1 MHTENAILHTE
12 STTGEETTMGR
23 AQAPWS
29 GPVEKYIRKV
39 VVNGRRVYRLQMG
52 SAGKKGR
59 SSQIFGEH
67 ELDRAL
73 AVKRVWVTGGVP
85 AAGAR
90 RAAAAVEAAPATV
103 EDGLDHYALVL
114 REAGQDYYRVA
125 QLVPMLAR
133 ELPELL
139 AKPIDLVSVDDF
151 AAFRRV
157 REQPRLKRT
166 GQTAA
171 IKPNTIRRDMG
182 ILRAMVKKARP
193 GFEVPAECF
202 PAAEERVRFLNP
214 GEVVQVDTALEV
226 DEGPTLR
233 RLGQLMMENIS
244 RQHDWRLLRRPSVHL
259 TEGRVEFPESKGTVR
274 SLNALSARSRQ
285 LLKEQLAS
293 HDSEWVF
300 VNPGTG
306 LPYSRVHVSRVLRRA
321 LRAAGRHDFTAHDL
335 KHHAASAFVAHG
347 ATDRELQAAGGW
359 KTSGMLAKYA
369 HVRSERLRELNER
382 VSGGVTPSSPRPVAG
397 GARRGPGAS
406 SAARRR

>member
-1 MHTENAILHTE
+1 
-12 STTGEETTMGR
+12 MGR
-23 AQAPWS
+23 QRDEWH
-29 GPVEKYIRKV
+29 GQVEKYITKV
-39 VVNGRRVYRLQMG
+39 LVRGRRTYRLQMG
-52 SAGKKGR
+52 GVGKGNRR
-59 SSQIFGEH
+59 SRLFGEH
-67 ELDRAL
+67 ELVKAL
-73 AVKRVWVTGGVP
+73 ALKQEWLAGGLP
-85 AAGAR
+85 SASETTPP
-90 RAAAAVEAAPATV
+90 EAAPATV
-103 EDGLDHYALVL
+103 EDGLDDYAKLL
-114 REAGQDYYRVA
+114 RAAGQDHYRVA
-125 QLVPMLAR
+125 QLVPMLVR
-133 ELPELL
+133 EMPELL

-202 PAAEERVRFLNP
+202 PAPEERVRFLNP

-226 DEGPTLR
+226 DETPTLR
-233 RLGQLMMENIS
+233 RLGQLMMDNIT
-244 RQHDWRLLRRPSVHL
+244 RQHDWRLLRRESVHL
-259 TEGRVEFPESKGTVR
+259 TEGRVEFPESKRTVR
-274 SLNALSARSRQ
+274 SLNALSARSLK
-285 LLKEQLAS
+285 LLREQLAS
-293 HDSEWVF
+293 HDSVWVF

-321 LRAAGRHDFTAHDL
+321 LRAAGRQDFTAHDL
-335 KHHAASAFVAHG
+335 KHHAASSFVAHG

-382 VSGGVTPSSPRPVAG
+382 VSGGVTPSSRRPVGGPSARAG
-397 GARRGPGAS
+397 LSSS
-406 SAARRR
+406 SATRRR